1 LKVEIESN
9 IIVIAL
15 RRNKKGLKAMNE
27 LSRVLSDKDLNL
39 LVEVLMPGCRDMER
53 MTRVLRDDED
63 ILEGM
68 LTDERLFNY
77 LMNDPESL
85 VSISPYLFFSILLNR
100 VKNDLKQQPYTIER
114 QDRYQMVVF
123 DSRDVVELLRDRK
136 IFNYLI
142 DMLVSFVRINSYSV
156 SIRVRKGI
164 WRKYRFS
171 DFDIDSLIKYSEMID
186 EEQRFP
192 SYKRIADICLFII
205 GVFSDY
211 VDTWS
216 KQSGFEH
223 PRLRNLSRRNRDD
236 FMKNGQY
243 FYRAA
248 SEQKMAQMLELNR
261 VLQELSEKFILASK
275 PLTFLSRHYL
285 GLLKEKLFLQ

>member
-1 LKVEIESN
+1 
-9 IIVIAL
+9 
-15 RRNKKGLKAMNE
+15 MNE
-27 LSRVLSDKDLNL
+27 LSRMLSDKDLNL
-39 LVEVLMPGCRDMER
+39 LIEVLMPGCRDMER
-53 MTRVLRDDED
+53 MTRVLREDED

-85 VSISPYLFFSILLNR
+85 VSISPYLFFLILLNR

-123 DSRDVVELLRDRK
+123 DSRDVLELLRDRK

-192 SYKRIADICLFII
+192 SYKRIADICLLII
-205 GVFSDY
+205 GVFADY

-223 PRLRNLSRRNRDD
+223 PRFRNLSRRNRED

-248 SEQKMAQMLELNR
+248 SEQKMAHMLELNR
-261 VLQELSEKFILASK
+261 VLEELSEKFILASK